1 VRAPKGAEDLVTPR
15 VTHGTIKFLLATTGS
30 LLSFLGLR
38 STITFSS
45 YGCEMTCKDPT
56 TGVFDL
62 LKFNA
67 EHCTW
72 GEDKENCPQ
81 SGPEMFIFWI
91 LGVLLIVLA
100 STVLG
105 SKYGRKFV
113 IAITNS
119 ISKSVGI
126 EYKMHQD
133 TLVVKAWHTPTPGV
147 RGVPGDMS
155 GVGKLL
161 TSLANLRAQFLALTD
176 PEMQKDLRNLGTWKK
191 KDTYAMFYGEIMRN
205 RDVLSCHHFRYTGIS
220 LPITRASVSFL
231 SLTQLFDTLLVLI
244 CAIWTQV
251 TSTTTAWCGPSSS
264 CSRMSSLECCSQH
277 AMFPCAPSLALV
289 GRPITKCQHLSSI
302 PLVRCRL
309 SPECTCLSSSSWSS
323 PTPTWTSST
332 ATRWPSSR
340 CSR

>member
-1 VRAPKGAEDLVTPR
+1 MCVGGGCRLNDALWAMAVMWLLCMPLGSLALIAYSMFASLKRGDLQFDRNPGSSFSAFFKKVAAVRAPKGAEDLVTPR

-91 LGVLLIVLA
+91 VGVLLIVLA

-147 RGVPGDMS
+147 RGEPGEMS
-155 GVGKLL
+155 STGKLL

-176 PEMQKDLRNLGTWKK
+176 PEMQKDLRNLGAWKK
-191 KDTYAMFYGEIMRN
+191 KDTYAMFYGEIVRSN
-205 RDVLSCHHFRYTGIS
+205 DALPCHHVCYTGT
-220 LPITRASVSFL
+220 PIAPLSRAP
-231 SLTQLFDTLLVLI
+231 
-244 CAIWTQV
+244 A
-251 TSTTTAWCGPSSS
+251 
-264 CSRMSSLECCSQH
+264 
-277 AMFPCAPSLALV
+277 
-289 GRPITKCQHLSSI
+289 
-302 PLVRCRL
+302 
-309 SPECTCLSSSSWSS
+309 
-323 PTPTWTSST
+323 
-332 ATRWPSSR
+332 
-340 CSR
+340 